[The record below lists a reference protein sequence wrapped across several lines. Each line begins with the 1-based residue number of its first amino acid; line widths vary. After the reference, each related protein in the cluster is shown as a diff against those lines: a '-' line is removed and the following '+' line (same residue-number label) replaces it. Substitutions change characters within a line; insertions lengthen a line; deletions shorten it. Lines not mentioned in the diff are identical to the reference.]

1 VTAFSDRHQESPR
14 SALHLDDSAYLAV
27 LSTPIRTRWKGP
39 PASRNLERDSVDLM
53 TMTCQPVATGKIKL
67 QLLDLSRADTGGGPS
82 RAFRSQAR
90 KCSGLR
96 AVGRTF
102 PTTDAQMLRSQ
113 AVGRTFPSTDA
124 QTRGLL

>member
-14 SALHLDDSAYLAV
+14 RALHLDDSAYLAV

-39 PASRNLERDSVDLM
+39 PASRNLERDSVGLM

-67 QLLDLSRADTGGGPS
+67 QVLALFRADTCGGPS
-82 RAFRSQAR
+82 RAFPIT
-90 KCSGLR
+90 G
-96 AVGRTF
+96 
-102 PTTDAQMLRSQ
+102 AQMLRPE
-113 AVGRTFPSTDA
+113 AVWRTFPSTDA